1 MGDFDRLVVGLGNPG
16 EEYEH
21 TAHNLGFLVVDRL
34 GERNGIQVKRKD
46 CRALVG
52 QGMIGQGSAASQRV
66 LLAKPQTFMNV
77 SGESV
82 QGLLVKHEIAPR
94 DLILIYDELDLP
106 WRSLRIRPDG
116 SAAGHRGVD
125 SIIREIGSKDF
136 PRVRLGIHGGR
147 REKDGVRIVLA
158 KFKRAQREELDELL
172 DYASQAVES
181 IIAEGVA
188 KSMTKFN
195 RRAPGSNE
203 EE

>member
-1 MGDFDRLVVGLGNPG
+1 MAEFEKLVVGLGNPG
-16 EEYEH
+16 EEYEE

-34 GERNGIQVKRKD
+34 AVRNGIKVGRKD
-46 CRALVG
+46 SRALVG
-52 QGMIGQGSAASQRV
+52 QGTVAGKRV

-82 QGLLVKHEIAPR
+82 NGLLVKHEIAPG
-94 DLILIYDELDLP
+94 DLILVYDELDLP
-106 WRSLRIRPDG
+106 WQSLRIRPNG

-125 SIIREIGSKDF
+125 SVIRSVGTKEF

-147 REKDGVRIVLA
+147 REKDGARIVLG
-158 KFKRAQREELDELL
+158 KLNRAQRQELDELL

-181 IIAEGVA
+181 IIAEGVE
-188 KSMTKFN
+188 KSMAKFN
-195 RRAPGSNE
+195 RRAPGLNE

>member
-1 MGDFDRLVVGLGNPG
+1 MPDFDKLVVGLGNPG

-34 GERNGIQVKRKD
+34 AERNGIQVKRKD
-46 CRALVG
+46 SRALVG
-52 QGMIGQGSAASQRV
+52 QGKIAGRPV

-82 QGLLVKHEIAPR
+82 KGLLVKHAIPAGE
-94 DLILIYDELDLP
+94 LIVVYDELDLP
-106 WRSLRIRPDG
+106 WRSLRIRPKG
-116 SAAGHRGVD
+116 SAAGHRGLD
-125 SIIREIGSKDF
+125 SIISQVGTQDF

-147 REKDGVRIVLA
+147 REKDGARIVLA
-158 KFKRAQREELDELL
+158 KLKRAQREELDELL
-172 DYASQAVES
+172 DYGAQAVES
-181 IIAEGVA
+181 IIAEGVE
-188 KSMTKFN
+188 KSMAKFN